1 MKLQRVFYGKKFWS
15 FKTVLIKINILQKT
29 EEIKE
34 QGAVHLLP
42 WVTAIAMF
50 IQSLD
55 GTILNTSLP
64 SIAKDMGY
72 TPTEMHSVIVTY
84 TLTLAMF
91 IPLSGWLADK
101 FGTRTMF
108 MIAVFLFISGS
119 LFCALSVDLQTFNL
133 ARVLQAIGASMMVP
147 IARLAILY
155 QYPKNELLKT
165 MNFITVFGLLG
176 MVAGPSLGGFLS
188 DNLSWHWIFL
198 VNVPIGFIG
207 ISMAYRIMPNFKHA
221 VGRFD
226 FRGLVYFSLALIF
239 ITMVLELIGSG
250 RTHMMVILG
259 LLFLS
264 GLLSLF
270 YYIHYKKTEKPIID
284 LRLLNIRT
292 LKIGLKGSLITR
304 LGIGGLPLLLPL
316 MLQTSFGYSAAVS
329 GLLLLPSALSNVA
342 VKPFMVSIIK
352 FFGYRTVLISNTILL
367 GIILIILGFV
377 TKETPLL
384 YYIIL
389 MIFYGVFTSIQM
401 SAMNTITLSDLD
413 QDTASGGNT
422 MLVIMQ
428 QLSVSFGVSVASLVL
443 SLFQSGIFELNTTKA
458 FQYTFIVL
466 AVFTILSSITFSRL
480 SKTDGEGYM

>member
-1 MKLQRVFYGKKFWS
+1 MMLD
-15 FKTVLIKINILQKT
+15 
-29 EEIKE
+29 IKE
-34 QGAVHLLP
+34 EKKEQNAVHLLP

-64 SIAKDMGY
+64 SIAGDMGY
-72 TPTEMHSVIVTY
+72 SPTEMHSVIVTY

-108 MIAVFLFISGS
+108 MIAVFLFIMGS
-119 LFCALSVDLQTFNL
+119 LFCALSTDLKLFNL
-133 ARVLQAIGASMMVP
+133 ARVLQAVGASMMVP
-147 IARLAILY
+147 VARLAILY
-155 QYPKNELLKT
+155 QYPKSELLKT

-198 VNVPIGFIG
+198 VNIPIGLIG
-207 ISMAYRIMPNFKHA
+207 ISMAYKIMPNFKHA

-226 FRGLVYFSLALIF
+226 FRGLMYFSLALIS
-239 ITMVLELIGSG
+239 ITLVLELIGDE
-250 RTHMMVILG
+250 RTHMIVILS

-270 YYIHYKKTEKPIID
+270 YYIHYKRTEKPIID
-284 LRLLNIRT
+284 LHLLNIRT
-292 LKIGLKGSLITR
+292 LKIGLVGSLITR

-316 MLQTSFGYSAAVS
+316 MLQTSFGYSASVS

-377 TKETPLL
+377 TKETPIG
-384 YYIIL
+384 YYILL
-389 MIFYGVFTSIQM
+389 MIFYGTFTSIQM

-428 QLSVSFGVSVASLVL
+428 QLSVSFGVSVSSLAL
-443 SLFQSGIFELNTTKA
+443 SLFQSGIFNLNTDKA
-458 FQYTFIVL
+458 FKYTFITL
-466 AVFTILSSITFSRL
+466 AVFTILSSYTFSKL

>member
-1 MKLQRVFYGKKFWS
+1 MLE
-15 FKTVLIKINILQKT
+15 KT
-29 EEIKE
+29 EEKKE
-34 QGAVHLLP
+34 QNAVHLLP

-72 TPTEMHSVIVTY
+72 SPTEMHSVIVTY

-108 MIAVFLFISGS
+108 MIAVFLFVTGS
-119 LFCALSVDLQTFNL
+119 LFCALSVDLQSFNL

-155 QYPKNELLKT
+155 QYPKSELLKT

-198 VNVPIGFIG
+198 VNVPIGLIG
-207 ISMAYRIMPNFKHA
+207 ISMAYKIMPNFKHA

-239 ITMVLELIGSG
+239 ITMVLELIASG

-270 YYIHYKKTEKPIID
+270 YYIHYKRTEKPIID

-316 MLQTSFGYSAAVS
+316 MLQTSFGYSASVS

-352 FFGYRTVLISNTILL
+352 FFGYRTVLISNTIML
-367 GIILIILGFV
+367 GLILIVLGFV
-377 TKETPLL
+377 TKETPLP

-389 MIFYGVFTSIQM
+389 MVFYGAFTSIQM

-443 SLFQSGIFELNTTKA
+443 SLFQSGIFELNTAKA

-480 SKTDGEGYM
+480 SKTDGAGYM

>member
-1 MKLQRVFYGKKFWS
+1 ML
-15 FKTVLIKINILQKT
+15 NNT
-29 EEIKE
+29 EDKKE
-34 QGAVHLLP
+34 QSAVNLLP
-42 WVTAIAMF
+42 WVTAVAMF

-72 TPTEMHSVIVTY
+72 SPTEMHSVIVTY

-108 MIAVFLFISGS
+108 MIAVSLFVTGS
-119 LFCALSVDLQTFNL
+119 LCCAFSVDLRTFNL

-155 QYPKNELLKT
+155 QYPKSELLKT

-176 MVAGPSLGGFLS
+176 MVVGPSLGGFLS
-188 DNLSWHWIFL
+188 DNFSWHWIFL
-198 VNVPIGFIG
+198 VNVPIGLIG

-239 ITMVLELIGSG
+239 MTMVLELIGAG
-250 RTHMMVILG
+250 RAHIMLILG
-259 LLFLS
+259 LLFLA

-270 YYIHYKKTEKPIID
+270 YFIHYKRTEKPIID

-292 LKIGLKGSLITR
+292 LKIGLMGSLITR

-316 MLQTSFGYSAAVS
+316 MLQTSFGYSASVS
-329 GLLLLPSALSNVA
+329 GLLLLPSALANVA
-342 VKPFMVSIIK
+342 VKPFMVRIIK

-367 GIILIILGFV
+367 GIILVVLGFV
-377 TKETPLL
+377 SRETPIV

-389 MIFYGVFTSIQM
+389 MIFYGAFTSIQM

-428 QLSVSFGVSVASLVL
+428 QLSVSFGISVASLTL
-443 SLFQSGIFELNTTKA
+443 SLFQAGIFEVNTDKA
-458 FQYTFIVL
+458 FQYTFITL

>member
-1 MKLQRVFYGKKFWS
+1 MTTKIEEKE
-15 FKTVLIKINILQKT
+15 KT
-29 EEIKE
+29 
-34 QGAVHLLP
+34 AVSLLP
-42 WVTAIAMF
+42 WVTAVAMF

-64 SIAKDMGY
+64 SIARDMNY
-72 TPTEMHSVIVTY
+72 SPTQMHSVIVTY

-108 MIAVFLFISGS
+108 MIAVALFVTGS
-119 LFCALSVDLQTFNL
+119 LFCALSVDLTTFNL
-133 ARVLQAIGASMMVP
+133 ARVVQAIGASMMVP
-147 IARLAILY
+147 VARLAILY
-155 QYPKNELLKT
+155 QYPKKELLKT
-165 MNFITVFGLLG
+165 MNFITIFGLLG
-176 MVAGPSLGGFLS
+176 MVIGPSLGGFLS
-188 DNLSWHWIFL
+188 DNFSWHWIFL

-226 FRGLVYFSLALIF
+226 FRGLVYFSLALIL
-239 ITMVLELIGSG
+239 ITMVLELIGRG
-250 RTHMMVILG
+250 RTHIIMILT
-259 LLFLS
+259 LLFFS
-264 GLLSLF
+264 GLLSVF
-270 YYIHYKKTEKPIID
+270 YFIHYKKTEKPIID

-292 LKIGLKGSLITR
+292 LKVGLTGSLITR

-316 MLQTSFGYSAAVS
+316 MLQTSFGYSASVS

-342 VKPFMVSIIK
+342 IKPFMVRIIK

-377 TKETPLL
+377 TRETPLV

-413 QDTASGGNT
+413 QNTASGGNT

-428 QLSVSFGVSVASLVL
+428 QLSVSFGVSIASLVL
-443 SLFQSGIFELNTTKA
+443 SLFQSGIFAMNATKA
-458 FQYTFIVL
+458 FQYTFITL
-466 AVFTILSSITFSRL
+466 AIFTILSSITFSKL
-480 SKTDGEGYM
+480 SKSDGESYN